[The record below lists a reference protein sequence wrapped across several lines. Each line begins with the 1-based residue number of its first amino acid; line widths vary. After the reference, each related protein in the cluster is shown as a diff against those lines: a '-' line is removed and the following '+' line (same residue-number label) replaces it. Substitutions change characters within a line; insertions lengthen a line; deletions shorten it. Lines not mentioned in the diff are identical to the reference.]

1 MFVLPGL
8 SLSVLPARPSHAQ
21 PMTELRACVA
31 APEPRVREL
40 LRAFPGGGPGLR
52 AGVARLLETVPSLS
66 AAVASAAV
74 HANQQ
79 QKIAIGAG
87 MLDAAVFFNG
97 CGTATCLLLE
107 REVRVALTR
116 CTDKDTQVGAVVSN
130 SAGLLQTLSGVNV
143 VGATTGGCRPVVSQ
157 SQPGC

>member
-1 MFVLPGL
+1 MSVLSTL
-8 SLSVLPARPSHAQ
+8 SLPMLATRPSHAQ
-21 PMTELRACVA
+21 PVVERRTCVSVA
-31 APEPRVREL
+31 DPRVRDL
-40 LRAFPGGGPGLR
+40 LSAFPGGGPGLR
-52 AGVARLLETVPSLS
+52 AGVARLLETVPSL
-66 AAVASAAV
+66 ATTLASAAV

-79 QKIAIGAG
+79 QKVAIGAG
-87 MLDAAVFFNG
+87 MLDAARFFNG

-116 CTDKDTQVGAVVSN
+116 CTDKDTQVGAVVSD
-130 SAGLLQTLSGVNV
+130 SAGLLQTLSGINV